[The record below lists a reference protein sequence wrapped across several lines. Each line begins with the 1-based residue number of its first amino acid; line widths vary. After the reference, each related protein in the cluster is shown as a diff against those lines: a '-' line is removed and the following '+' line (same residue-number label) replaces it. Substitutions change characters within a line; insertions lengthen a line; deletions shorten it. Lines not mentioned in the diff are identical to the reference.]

1 MRLILFTVAL
11 GCALWGQA
19 KPKDMCMP
27 PPSAV
32 APSLPAQILTGQG
45 SVHFTITT
53 SNPEAQKFFDQ
64 GLAQMHSFWARE
76 AERSF
81 LQAAALDPEAP
92 MPLWGVAMVAAG
104 DYRPRFQLDQ
114 FRDAMG
120 FQPLSPTHRA
130 IQAAVR
136 ASELAAISGKATEIE
151 KAYIAV
157 VLARRFN
164 LVTATI
170 SDLVARDD
178 YEDPTSM
185 TGLKNAM
192 STIWSPYD
200 PATLDLKVVAVR
212 QGAVGGTKAG
222 QNYVYWGKDLISGAD
237 IPSCTS
243 YNGLPAGLLSP
254 GASTIVV
261 NATYTYHTLF
271 GVKVPG
277 MATTTQNWTS
287 SSSHAPRNLCVGWPT
302 AICTTPCEN

>member
-1 MRLILFTVAL
+1 MFISRLFPKRSAQSFRADNSGMAAVEFGLIAPVAL
-11 GCALWGQA
+11 IMMIG
-19 KPKDMCMP
+19 
-27 PPSAV
+27 
-32 APSLPAQILTGQG
+32 
-45 SVHFTITT
+45 
-53 SNPEAQKFFDQ
+53 
-64 GLAQMHSFWARE
+64 
-76 AERSF
+76 
-81 LQAAALDPEAP
+81 
-92 MPLWGVAMVAAG
+92 AME
-104 DYRPRFQLDQ
+104 YSR
-114 FRDAMG
+114 
-120 FQPLSPTHRA
+120 
-130 IQAAVR
+130 
-136 ASELAAISGKATEIE
+136 
-151 KAYIAV
+151 AV

-178 YEDPTSM
+178 YEDTTSM
-185 TGLKNAM
+185 AGLKNAM

-200 PATLDLKVVAVR
+200 PATLDLKVIAVR
-212 QGAVGGTKAG
+212 QGAAGGTKAG

-237 IPSCTS
+237 ISACTS
-243 YNGLPAGLLSP
+243 YSGLPGGLLSP